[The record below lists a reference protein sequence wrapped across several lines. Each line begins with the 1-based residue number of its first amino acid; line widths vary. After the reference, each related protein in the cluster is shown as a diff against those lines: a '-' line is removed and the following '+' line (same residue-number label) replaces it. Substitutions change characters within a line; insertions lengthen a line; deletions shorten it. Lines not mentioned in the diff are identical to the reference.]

1 MTEITPKCIN
11 LNSQKCPD
19 TPRQGG
25 TLGPTALQAQN
36 FAKIPEHHPTL
47 SLLRGAQAV
56 PPSAPHQIQTIS
68 ISQGSPRLPPSSQ
81 RGPSAHPHSAPS
93 SQGSPRALQSHK
105 KKKNPGPA
113 PPSPKLTEPELPRAY
128 PLPASLT
135 EGSPSTQSRKGTPRH
150 SVPARHLLT
159 EGPRAPRTCRTSPEG
174 AQLRR
179 RALLPAPA
187 TAPPPPPHDFKPNGR
202 PGPPIRERRSRRAR
216 QSEERAAGGGRGQ
229 RRA

>member
-1 MTEITPKCIN
+1 MPPIKFKP
-11 LNSQKCPD
+11 SQS
-19 TPRQGG
+19 
-25 TLGPTALQAQN
+25 
-36 FAKIPEHHPTL
+36 H
-47 SLLRGAQAV
+47 RG
-56 PPSAPHQIQTIS
+56 H
-68 ISQGSPRLPPSSQ
+68 QGSPQAPKGAPQLTPTAPQAPMAAPEPSNLTKKKS
-81 RGPSAHPHSAPS
+81 RPSPAQPHS
-93 SQGSPRALQSHK
+93 L
-105 KKKNPGPA
+105 
-113 PPSPKLTEPELPRAY
+113 KLTEPELPRAY

-135 EGSPSTQSRKGTPRH
+135 EGSPSIQSRKGTPRH
-150 SVPARHLLT
+150 SVPAPHLLT